1 MLRTVYTGL
10 FDGRNP
16 AVCRHIYCSDRAKS
30 RVMPGAKCE
39 GKKISRRQCMIRVL
53 FVCHGSICR
62 SPMAMFILRDLADR
76 EGISD
81 ELQID
86 AAATSREEIGNPVYP
101 PAYRKLN
108 EHGIDASGHH
118 AHQMTRREYD
128 EYDYIIGM
136 DRWNLRN
143 IERIIGEDTEEKV
156 SLILDHTDRP
166 GEVADPWYT
175 DDFDTAYDQIL
186 EGCKG
191 LLKEL
196 KRQLGE

>member
-1 MLRTVYTGL
+1 
-10 FDGRNP
+10 
-16 AVCRHIYCSDRAKS
+16 
-30 RVMPGAKCE
+30 
-39 GKKISRRQCMIRVL
+39 
-53 FVCHGSICR
+53 
-62 SPMAMFILRDLADR
+62 MAMFILRDLADR
-76 EGISD
+76 EGLSD
-81 ELQID
+81 DLQID

-108 EHGIDASGHH
+108 EHGIDASEHY

-156 SLILDHTDRP
+156 SLILDFTERP

-175 DDFDTAYDQIL
+175 DDFDTAYVQIL

-196 KRQLGE
+196 KQRLGK